1 MINLQTIA
9 PTLNFCVTLSNFL
22 KTPANPAA
30 WGKKI
35 TGNEKE
41 TVPRLRLHGTVY
53 CGIRFGMRRNHV
65 SYRGRLR
72 PRPLCDSRIPKIYT

>member
-9 PTLNFCVTLSNFL
+9 PTLNFCVILSNFL

-35 TGNEKE
+35 TGNEKGNR
-41 TVPRLRLHGTVY
+41 PALAAARDGLLRYSVWYEEESCVLQGAVAAPP
-53 CGIRFGMRRNHV
+53 
-65 SYRGRLR
+65 SL
-72 PRPLCDSRIPKIYT
+72 

>member
-9 PTLNFCVTLSNFL
+9 PTLNLCVILSNFL
-22 KTPANPAA
+22 KLRQTPQP
-30 WGKKI
+30 GERKSPEMK
-35 TGNEKE
+35 KE